1 MNILHVI
8 QELSRNKVVFH
19 SLFDKMYD
27 QVFLWKPAPDKWCL
41 LEILCHLHDEERE
54 DFRTRLRHTLENPDA
69 PMKRI
74 DPAGWVLKRKYI
86 EQDYPEVLNKFM
98 NERDESIKWLNQ
110 LKDVPWNNIYHHPD
124 LGDISAEMFLTNW
137 LAHDYLHIR
146 QISRTKYQYLKYI
159 SGHQLSY
166 AGEW

>member
-8 QELSRNKVVFH
+8 QELSRNKIVFH

-54 DFRTRLRHTLENPDA
+54 DFRPRVQHTLENPDA
-69 PMKRI
+69 PMKPI

-110 LKDVPWNNIYHHPD
+110 LKDVPWMNVHHHPN